1 MFNIISKLIGDSNEK
16 ALKKIQPLLAEV
28 NSLENKY
35 ISLSHTELKSY
46 TEKLKIRFSN
56 GEDVIALL
64 PDAFAIV
71 REAS

>member
-35 ISLSHTELKSY
+35 ISLSHTELKSS
-46 TEKLKIRFSN
+46 TEKLEKLRPEPLSVPP
-56 GEDVIALL
+56 EDYQ
-64 PDAFAIV
+64 
-71 REAS
+71 S